1 MTAPTSSMQ
10 DNPSRDQLIHEM
22 ERLVL
27 LQQESL
33 AALKLAAYAVDAM
46 RVLGTFDRHADMSKA
61 FDDMLK
67 AICSDWR
74 NPGSINPPADLLVD
88 VLFHAVAA
96 LERTHQEMGRLT
108 SVWDG

>member
-1 MTAPTSSMQ
+1 MTAPIPSMQ

-27 LQQESL
+27 LQRKPL
-33 AALKLAAYAVDAM
+33 AVLKLAAYAVDAM
-46 RVLGTFDRHADMSKA
+46 RVLETFDRSADMSEA

-67 AICSDWR
+67 AACRDWR
-74 NPGSINPPADLLVD
+74 NPGSINQPADLIAD

-96 LERTHQEMGRLT
+96 LQSTHQEMEQIA
-108 SVWDG
+108 SM